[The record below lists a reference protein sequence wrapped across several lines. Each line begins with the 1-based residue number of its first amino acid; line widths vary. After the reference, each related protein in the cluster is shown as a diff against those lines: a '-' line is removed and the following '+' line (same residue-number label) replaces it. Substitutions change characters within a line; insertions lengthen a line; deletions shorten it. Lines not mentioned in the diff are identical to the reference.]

1 MENRSARKESKMYN
15 QAKPA
20 KRKPIYTLIVC
31 TALFVVLSLSVFAWL
46 SNIFVITN
54 DPFTGSSVSAYFAG
68 GTGTKDD
75 PYLITRREH
84 IYNLSWLQYLGIFNQ
99 DTNGDGKIE
108 QNYFRLENDVDM
120 DGLIIP
126 PIGTSENP
134 FIGNFNGQNHVITG
148 AIISNYVSD
157 TEGDGGLEE
166 TPSSFEK
173 NDMSNIGD
181 DGTDKSI
188 IGFFGVVG
196 DWDDSLTGKINDD
209 TNIEIRSKTN
219 AVYDFRLDN
228 LTIRSDTDES
238 LMGLLAGYVN
248 GSLQNVGI
256 GQSSLVVGQDVKP
269 LNISAVN
276 MQSLIS
282 RYSLIGEY
290 NENDVEWPD
299 KPVLG
304 GWGESIDML
313 GMYNRLS
320 DIVIPQSTLVEYVS
334 EITVTYDENGNEVS
348 REETKTETNE
358 IWSVDLPNGLGSY
371 TFSSHTDGGGSANN
385 VASYQYKYLYGNVNV
400 TQTTIERRPTTD
412 ENKTYISSGNN
423 YLTVTRYNNS
433 YTVTNTTNSGNASVW
448 ELTSNGYLRTTV
460 NNSTRYLNV
469 NTNTLA
475 LTNATSGS
483 TKWEKSV
490 ANGVGALTCTVDGTK
505 YCLYF
510 EDGEWTLKPLGTT
523 VFYKISN
530 GTYYLNEN
538 NGQISSGTDSDTAT
552 LWAFSDDSP
561 SGIISANGYNLY
573 ANQSSSGSWWNTTYT
588 YTLIL
593 NSSNS
598 TEFTLSNDN
607 KLYTNLQT
615 SGGWGGDSANFYLS
629 CSSTGTWSLQQTNGS
644 SLTIE
649 EFEQEITADDYQL
662 NFPTYTYYTETSS
675 TLPLSLCPDAT
686 WMPLLTGIDEE
697 TGEEYVLPGNTGYI
711 VSSSDFDQNNGT
723 LRRAGNIRVSEYSKS
738 DNVANS
744 LSGNALDHSA
754 VYTRTYKGSAF
765 GAINSIDY
773 AKSSLGLSKY
783 EDSSGKFNTIL
794 GQTTSNGNVYG
805 LHFMKT
811 GKTISTE
818 NMITIDGATVFLS
831 DRVSHKI
838 DNYQLPRN
846 AITFNVAQ
854 DGYVNFFAGTY
865 FTNNKSFFSFHHIER
880 ADDLAT
886 IISIREISL
895 IYGKLGSDGF
905 IDESVDYIYKY
916 SDGTFSQGNSAPEG
930 YEIVFDTEW
939 ITNPSPFREK
949 YIYYFEIPVNAGEY
963 ALGSVADSDGAY
975 LLYLDLAA
983 NGTSKIAGD
992 AEHSIMGVNFVD
1004 DAGLSPD
1011 TDIELYPGMSA
1022 SLALQPTVTTHEG
1035 ATAVFN
1041 RTSKENIDYALGGNS
1056 ADDFTLEFIT
1066 MDSST
1071 STENEALL
1079 TGSSP

>member
-1 MENRSARKESKMYN
+1 MNDQVKNRKIKSTYL
-15 QAKPA
+15 
-20 KRKPIYTLIVC
+20 LIVC
-31 TALFVVLSLSVFAWL
+31 IALFLALSLSVFAWFF
-46 SNIFVITN
+46 NGIIITS
-54 DPFTGSSVSAYFAG
+54 DEFSGSSVSAYFAG
-68 GTGTKDD
+68 GTGAKDD

-84 IYNLSWLQYLGIFNQ
+84 IYNLSWLQYLGFFNQ
-99 DTNGDGKIE
+99 DTDGDGKIE
-108 QNYFRLENDVDM
+108 QKYFRLENDVDM
-120 DGLIIP
+120 EGLIIP

-134 FIGNFNGQNHVITG
+134 FVGNFNGQNKTIIG
-148 AIISNYVSD
+148 ATISNYVSS
-157 TEGDGGLEE
+157 TEGDGGLAE
-166 TPSSFEK
+166 TPSSFKE

-181 DGTDKSI
+181 DGKDKSI

-256 GQSSLVVGQDVKP
+256 GKSSLVVGQDVKA
-269 LNISAVN
+269 LNISAIE
-276 MQSLIS
+276 MQALIS

-290 NENDVEWPD
+290 NEEDVEWPD

-313 GMYNRLS
+313 GMYERLS

-334 EITVTYDENGNEVS
+334 EITITYDEDGNEVS

-358 IWSVDLPNGLGSY
+358 IWSIDLPNGLGSY
-371 TFSSHTDGGGSANN
+371 TFSTNTNNGSYGSAEN
-385 VASYQYKYLYGNVNV
+385 VANYQYKYLYGNVNV
-400 TQTTIERRPTTD
+400 NQTIIERRPITD
-412 ENKTYISSGNN
+412 ETKTYISSGNN
-423 YLTVTRYNNS
+423 YLTVTTRYNNS
-433 YTVTNTTNSGNASVW
+433 YTVTNTTNSDNASAW
-448 ELTSNGYLRTTV
+448 ELTPDGYLRTTV
-460 NNSTRYLNV
+460 NNNTRYLNV
-469 NTNTLA
+469 NTSTLA
-475 LTNATSGS
+475 LTNATNGS
-483 TKWEKSV
+483 TVWTKSAV
-490 ANGVGALTCTVDGTK
+490 NGVGALTCTVNGTK

-510 EDGEWTLKPLGTT
+510 EDGEWILKPLGTS

-530 GTYYLNEN
+530 GTHYLNES

-552 LWAFSDDSP
+552 LWTFSDDSP

-573 ANQSSSGSWWNTTYT
+573 ANRSSSGVWRPTYS
-588 YTLIL
+588 YTLGL
-593 NSSNS
+593 NSNNS
-598 TEFTLSNDN
+598 TSFNLSNDN
-607 KLYTNLQT
+607 KLYVNLQT
-615 SGGWGGDSANFYLS
+615 SGGWGGNSANFYLS
-629 CSSTGTWSLQQTNGS
+629 CSSDGTWSLQQTNGS
-644 SLTIE
+644 ALTLTSVSK
-649 EFEQEITADDYQL
+649 EISADDYQI
-662 NFPTYTYYTETSS
+662 NFPVYTYTYYTETSS
-675 TLPLSLCPDAT
+675 TIPLSLCPDAT

-723 LRRAGNIRVSEYSKS
+723 LKRAGSIRISKYPKSGNVS
-738 DNVANS
+738 NS
-744 LSGNALDHSA
+744 LNNNALDHGA
-754 VYTRTYKGSAF
+754 VYTRTYKGSGF
-765 GAINSIDY
+765 GTIGSIDD
-773 AKSSLGLSKY
+773 AKNVLGLSKY
-783 EDSSGKFNTIL
+783 EESAAKFNTTL
-794 GQTTSNGNVYG
+794 AQTNANGEVDNNVYG
-805 LHFMKT
+805 LHFMQT
-811 GKTISTE
+811 GKTISKD
-818 NMITIDGATVFLS
+818 NIITIDGATVFLS
-831 DRVSHKI
+831 DRVSHTI

-865 FTNNKSFFSFHHIER
+865 FPKNSSFFSFHHIER

-886 IISIREISL
+886 ITSIREIYK

-905 IDESVDYIYKY
+905 IDESVDYIYEY
-916 SDGTFSQGNSAPEG
+916 TDGTFSQGEFAPDG
-930 YEIVFDTEW
+930 YTVVFETEW
-939 ITNPSPFREK
+939 ITNPSSFRED

-1004 DAGLSPD
+1004 DEGLSSD
-1011 TDIELYPGMSA
+1011 TEIELYPGMSA

-1035 ATAVFN
+1035 ATAVFD
-1041 RTSKENIDYALGGNS
+1041 RTSKENIDYAIGGNS
-1056 ADDFTLEFIT
+1056 EDDFTLEFVT

-1071 STENEALL
+1071 SNENTDLI
-1079 TGSSP
+1079 GSSP